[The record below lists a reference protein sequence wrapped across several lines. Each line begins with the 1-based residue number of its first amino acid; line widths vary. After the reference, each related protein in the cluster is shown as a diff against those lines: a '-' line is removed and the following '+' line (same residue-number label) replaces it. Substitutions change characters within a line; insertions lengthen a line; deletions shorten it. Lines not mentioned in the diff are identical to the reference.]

1 NTTGDGGGRRRPPPR
16 FLDPR
21 MTAVNADAVAGYVR
35 RSEERE
41 PHDVVP
47 VHVRHEDVVG
57 LRRRRAVAGKRFLA
71 EGTHA
76 GAQIAENIFRTTGF
90 DLDAG
95 AVAAIRP

>member
-1 NTTGDGGGRRRPPPR
+1 GHGGRHLRPLWLFIEHPR
-16 FLDPR
+16 
-21 MTAVNADAVAGYVR
+21 TAVNADAVAGYVR